1 MVYFQFHLN
10 CQNIHDKKGDN
21 EFYLMRSS
29 HNTANA
35 CFYLKSREFNL
46 NRLNLKGFW
55 MQSRK
60 RCFIFNITSIFRIFM
75 TIKVIVCSEVSSI
88 SPQEKLLGLIYLS
101 QRYLHNS
108 MIFNELKHTNLRL
121 YLLQTSVQ
129 SSANFSPRRFC
140 LGNYEYYYF
149 TTNTSHESS
158 LFLKVWIL
166 FLAGV

>member
-1 MVYFQFHLN
+1 MFLPVKRVVYLHTKVFCFVDYFELIVANFQI
-10 CQNIHDKKGDN
+10 QD
-21 EFYLMRSS
+21 
-29 HNTANA
+29 
-35 CFYLKSREFNL
+35 
-46 NRLNLKGFW
+46 
-55 MQSRK
+55 
-60 RCFIFNITSIFRIFM
+60 FISTFEDI
-75 TIKVIVCSEVSSI
+75 IVCSEVSSI

-121 YLLQTSVQ
+121 YLYQTSVQ
-129 SSANFSPRRFC
+129 SPANFSPRRFC
-140 LGNYEYYYF
+140 LGNYKYYYF